1 MAHLLCTAN
10 CMDDL
15 IRDVFPLRRTID
27 NAVDD
32 AESLPFR
39 YQNQPK

>member
-1 MAHLLCTAN
+1 
-10 CMDDL
+10 MDDL
-15 IRDVFPLRRTID
+15 VRDIIPLKRTID

-39 YQNQPK
+39 YQNKAK

>member
-1 MAHLLCTAN
+1 MEHFRYTGSV
-10 CMDDL
+10 MDDL
-15 IRDVFPLRRTID
+15 VRDIVPLRRSID

-39 YQNQPK
+39 YQNK

>member
-1 MAHLLCTAN
+1 
-10 CMDDL
+10 MDDL
-15 IRDVFPLRRTID
+15 VRDLVPLRRSID

-39 YQNQPK
+39 YQK

>member
-1 MAHLLCTAN
+1 
-10 CMDDL
+10 MDDL
-15 IRDVFPLRRTID
+15 VRDIIPLRRTID

-39 YQNQPK
+39 YQNKPK

>member
-1 MAHLLCTAN
+1 MARF
-10 CMDDL
+10 MDDL
-15 IRDVFPLRRTID
+15 VRDLVPLRRSID

-39 YQNQPK
+39 YQKKAK

>member
-1 MAHLLCTAN
+1 MASY
-10 CMDDL
+10 MDDL
-15 IRDVFPLRRTID
+15 LRDIFPLRRTID

-39 YQNQPK
+39 YRHASNLA

>member
-1 MAHLLCTAN
+1 
-10 CMDDL
+10 MDDL
-15 IRDVFPLRRTID
+15 VRDIVPLRRSID

-39 YQNQPK
+39 YQNKAK

>member
-1 MAHLLCTAN
+1 
-10 CMDDL
+10 MDDL
-15 IRDVFPLRRTID
+15 VKDIVPLRRTID

-39 YQNQPK
+39 YQNK